1 MPPVDLAKL
10 SRDSLRG
17 LDDTQFKA
25 TLAAVLAEQR
35 RHRQENQLLYYEPNS
50 ERALAMHCSK
60 AKVIGIGGGNR
71 SGKTTGAIVEA
82 LALATGIFPESIE
95 AECREKFQGPIRI
108 RMCVESL
115 TATLHGAILPKFQW
129 WQWSG
134 VSEPGGNQGH
144 WGWVPRGCLING
156 QWDKSWSEKLRT
168 LTFDCHDPDNP
179 GHVLGQSSAGFMSY
193 DQDPSHFASGSYDIV
208 IHDEPPSYAIWRE
221 NMARVMDVDGRM
233 FLVMTWPD
241 DPAIPVDWIYDEVY
255 EKGRPGPNKLPSF
268 DWFELH
274 TLDNPHLNREATIAK
289 LATFDDATREV
300 RSKGVPIRFSNRIH
314 PLFTDTSQDWCFNC
328 KKAVYTTPEGCAQ
341 CGSTEVVT
349 FNHVCEFDIEPWPA
363 VWLIDPHPRKP
374 HMWLWGLVDPS
385 DDIWVAA
392 EGALDGDP
400 SEVRDAAFETEARYG
415 LQTTVRLIDPNMAR
429 SPASSQRGVTWQDE
443 FEHVGLRCD
452 LADDGDPGRSRIN
465 EFLKPD
471 YRLYR
476 PRLHVHP
483 RCQTTIAQMK
493 RYTWDEHRAS
503 LEKDL
508 KQKPRA
514 KNDDYPTLLK
524 YLMNYEPSFTFLHG
538 GAPVIRRAGTR
549 KGAY

>member
-1 MPPVDLAKL
+1 MPDLLAPEDVQGLSDTALKALLAKVVIAQEED
-10 SRDSLRG
+10 R
-17 LDDTQFKA
+17 K
-25 TLAAVLAEQR
+25 
-35 RHRQENQLLYYEPNS
+35 ENQVLYYRPAS
-50 ERALAMHCSK
+50 EAARAVHYSDARVLG
-60 AKVIGIGGGNR
+60 VGGGNR
-71 SGKTTGAIVEA
+71 SSKTETCIVEIV
-82 LALATGIFPESIE
+82 ALATGVFPHEIE
-95 AECREKFQGPIRI
+95 DACRKKFRGPLNVRI
-108 RMCVESL
+108 CVESL
-115 TATLHGAILPKFQW
+115 TTTLHPIILPRLIDPGPDPPFQL
-129 WQWSG
+129 
-134 VSEPGGNQGH
+134 GGERGH
-144 WGWVPRGCLING
+144 YGWVPKLCLKSG
-156 QWDKSWSEKLRT
+156 DWDASWSEKLRT
-168 LTFDCHDPDNP
+168 LTILCRDPGQP
-179 GHVLGQSSAGFMSY
+179 EKVLGESQLQFMSY
-193 DQDPSHFASGSYDIV
+193 DQDPSDFASGTFHIV
-208 IHDEPPSYAIWRE
+208 MHDEPPKYAIWRE
-221 NMARVMDVDGRM
+221 NAMRTLDVDGRC
-233 FLVMTWPD
+233 LLAMTWPD
-241 DPAIPVDWIYDEVY
+241 DPAIPVDWIYDEIY
-255 EKGRPGPNKLPSF
+255 EKGKPGPNKRPDY

-274 TLDNPHLNREATIAK
+274 TIDNIHLDKNATAK
-289 LATFDDATREV
+289 RLSEMDDTTRKV
-300 RSKGVPIRFSNRIH
+300 RAQGQPIRFSNRIH

-443 FEHVGLRCD
+443 FEHAGLRCD